1 MMMTRQ
7 KIFTITLA
15 VLALTALVI
24 LVSGISTLDLNNGPL
39 YLLPASEQAVQ
50 APLPPRVD
58 QIPANYLTLLGLVFL
73 VLFPFSIIYLLISPS
88 ARRRFLIQLAQ
99 VSLLVLFLFF
109 LSKSFGKLFP
119 KLGFGLSGN
128 LKDDLAANG
137 FDVRFLEPF
146 QPQNPAWLTELLSL
160 ALAAGFVL
168 FLVWLWIRLRQVEVR
183 RPSPAEKLVH
193 SAQTALRRIDA
204 GQNLRD
210 VVLRCYLEM
219 TQAVAERRQLTRPEH
234 VTPHE
239 FIYSLE
245 GIGLP
250 AEQVRR
256 LTALFE
262 TVRYGHK
269 TPGAPERAEAVACL
283 NAIVEWLRGES

>member
-1 MMMTRQ
+1 MMTRQ
-7 KIFTITLA
+7 KIFTIILA
-15 VLALTALVI
+15 GLALTGLVI
-24 LVSGISTLDLNNGPL
+24 LASGISTLDLNNGPL
-39 YLLPASEQAVQ
+39 YLLPASEQATR
-50 APLPPRVD
+50 APLPPRVVP
-58 QIPANYLTLLGLVFL
+58 IPTNYLTLLGLVFL

-99 VSLLVLFLFF
+99 VSLFVLFLYF
-109 LSKSFGKLFP
+109 LSKSIGKLFP
-119 KLGFGLSGN
+119 KLGIGLSGS
-128 LKDDLAANG
+128 LKDDLAARG
-137 FDVRFLEPF
+137 FEVRFLEPF
-146 QPQNPAWLTELLSL
+146 KPQNPAWLTELLSV

-168 FLVWLWIRLRQVEVR
+168 FLVGLWSRLRQVEGR
-183 RPSPAEKLVH
+183 HPSPAEKLVR

-250 AEQVRR
+250 TEQVRR

-262 TVRYGHK
+262 AVRYGHK

-283 NAIVEWLRGES
+283 NAIIERLGGES

>member
-1 MMMTRQ
+1 MSRQ
-7 KIFTITLA
+7 KIFTIILA
-15 VLALTALVI
+15 VLALIGLVI
-24 LVSGISTLDLNNGPL
+24 LASGISTLDLNNAPL
-39 YLLPASEQAVQ
+39 YLLPASEEQATQ
-50 APLPPRVD
+50 APLPARVD
-58 QIPANYLTLLGLVFL
+58 QIPANYITLLVLVFL
-73 VLFPFSIIYLLISPS
+73 VLFPISIIYMLFSPS

-99 VSLLVLFLFF
+99 VSLLVLFLLF
-109 LSKSFGKLFP
+109 LSKSIGKLFP
-119 KLGFGLSGN
+119 KLGLSFSGN
-128 LKDDLAANG
+128 LIDDLAANG
-137 FDVRFLEPF
+137 FEVRFLEPF
-146 QPQNPAWLTELLSL
+146 EPQNPAWLTELLSV
-160 ALAAGFVL
+160 AVAAGFVL
-168 FLVWLWIRLRQVEVR
+168 FLAWLWIRLRQVDVR
-183 RPSPAEKLVH
+183 HPSPAEKLVR

-219 TQAVAERRQLTRPEH
+219 TQAVAERRQLRRPEN

-250 AEQVRR
+250 TEQVRR

-269 TPGAPERAEAVACL
+269 TPGATERAEAVACL
-283 NAIVEWLRGES
+283 NAIVERLGGE